1 MSEYEKN
8 LDDEYNRKSDKYSE
22 ESSEQESP
30 AEEDYESPD
39 IPENELDP
47 ESNPMKISG
56 SKYLSKNAHKAVIG
70 MCVIGIGIL
79 LSALFGA
86 ELFDDPRSNKKE
98 EKNVRSS
105 ISDNTMSAEIINRNA
120 GPESIIPANVDNG
133 IIGEPQDDYPETEP
147 IAPAQAV
154 IQTQNGSKIQL
165 LDPNQRLGA
174 ARTLPPPRNYQ
185 NEQTPP
191 QQHVNDEFAERRK
204 NERAKVRQSRIAMF
218 SSSVTSSSKINV
230 VYSKPVSQSANY
242 TAQPPANASLE
253 EKRSF
258 AEQERARILGQM
270 ADINDPNGNYQQKIA
285 AMRDGTTY
293 QPGNSENNVTKF
305 AITTASSTETGD
317 KWTLNSEVKTPNTL
331 SIITGHVIPAT
342 MITGVNSDLPGK
354 LIAQVSHNVYDS
366 PTGKYLLIPQGTK
379 IFGKYD
385 SGIIYGQERV
395 LVSWNRLIFPDGK
408 TIDIEDMSG
417 TDQAGYSGMN
427 DLVNNHYLRL
437 FTSSFLLSVI
447 SAGVTYS
454 QDKHTSNNE
463 NGTTASSAMAQSF
476 GNQMGNTAIQMIQ
489 KNMNI
494 SPTLEIRPGFKI
506 NVMVTKDIIFTKPY
520 QNYDY

>member
-1 MSEYEKN
+1 MSEYENK
-8 LDDEYNRKSDKYSE
+8 LGD
-22 ESSEQESP
+22 ESP
-30 AEEDYESPD
+30 TEDSNASNIPD
-39 IPENELDP
+39 NELNP

-56 SKYLSKNAHKAVIG
+56 SKYLSKNAQKAVIG
-70 MCVIGIGIL
+70 TCIIGIGIL
-79 LSALFGA
+79 LTALWGA
-86 ELFDDPRSNKKE
+86 ELFDDPHAVKKDD
-98 EKNVRSS
+98 KSTRPS
-105 ISDNTMSAEIINRNA
+105 IADNTISAEIINRTA
-120 GPESIIPANVDNG
+120 GPESIIPSNIDNG
-133 IIGEPQDDYPETEP
+133 IIGESQKDNTEDEP

-165 LDPNQRLGA
+165 LDPNQRLA
-174 ARTLPPPRNYQ
+174 YQ
-185 NEQTPP
+185 EEQTPP
-191 QQHVNDEFAERRK
+191 PQQNDEVAQRRK
-204 NERAKVRQSRIAMF
+204 NEREKVRQSRIAMF
-218 SSSVTSSSKINV
+218 SSSVTSPSKINV
-230 VYSKPVSQSANY
+230 VYSKSQPANY
-242 TAQPPANASLE
+242 TAQPPANASFN
-253 EKRSF
+253 EKQSY

-270 ADINDPNGNYQQKIA
+270 ADFNDPNGNYQQKIA

-293 QPGNSENNVTKF
+293 QPRNSENNATKF
-305 AITTASSTETGD
+305 AISTTSPTETGD
-317 KWTLNSEVKTPNTL
+317 KWTLNSEVKTPNLL

-354 LIAQVSHNVYDS
+354 LIAQVSHNIYDS

-385 SGIIYGQERV
+385 SGVIYGQERV

-417 TDQAGYSGMN
+417 TDQAGFSGMN
-427 DLVNNHYLRL
+427 DQVNNHYLRL

-447 SAGVTYS
+447 SAGITYS

-476 GNQMGNTAIQMIQ
+476 GNQMGNTTIQMIQ

>member
-1 MSEYEKN
+1 
-8 LDDEYNRKSDKYSE
+8 
-22 ESSEQESP
+22 
-30 AEEDYESPD
+30 
-39 IPENELDP
+39 
-47 ESNPMKISG
+47 
-56 SKYLSKNAHKAVIG
+56 
-70 MCVIGIGIL
+70 
-79 LSALFGA
+79 
-86 ELFDDPRSNKKE
+86 
-98 EKNVRSS
+98 
-105 ISDNTMSAEIINRNA
+105 
-120 GPESIIPANVDNG
+120 
-133 IIGEPQDDYPETEP
+133 
-147 IAPAQAV
+147 
-154 IQTQNGSKIQL
+154 
-165 LDPNQRLGA
+165 
-174 ARTLPPPRNYQ
+174 
-185 NEQTPP
+185 
-191 QQHVNDEFAERRK
+191 
-204 NERAKVRQSRIAMF
+204 MF

-230 VYSKPVSQSANY
+230 SYGSSAKSTGY
-242 TAQPPANASLE
+242 TAQPPATASID
-253 EKRSF
+253 EKRSY

-270 ADINDPNGNYQQKIA
+270 SDFNDPNGSYQQKIN
-285 AMRDGTTY
+285 AMRGGSTY
-293 QPGNSENNVTKF
+293 QPESNAGNGTKF

-317 KWTLNSEVKTPNTL
+317 KWTLGSEVQGPKPL

-366 PTGKYLLIPQGTK
+366 PTGRYLLIPQGTK
-379 IFGKYD
+379 IFGNYD
-385 SGIIYGQERV
+385 SGVIYGQERV

-408 TIDIEDMSG
+408 TIDIGDMSG
-417 TDQAGYSGMN
+417 TDQAGYAGMN

-447 SAGVTYS
+447 SAGITYS

-506 NVMVTKDIIFTKPY
+506 NVMVTKDIIFSKPY